1 MISKNAMFICNTN
14 NNRFASYLIQDIYL
28 FGSMS
33 NSMFKR
39 MFMNIH
45 ELLNL
50 LNWKPSSKSAPSLT
64 PSGLSILAKTPNGM
78 MDAHHLLGHLGQKNI
93 GVDSG

>member
-14 NNRFASYLIQDIYL
+14 NNRFDSYLIQDIYP
-28 FGSMS
+28 FDNMS

-64 PSGLSILAKTPNGM
+64 PSGLSILAKHQMEWWMLIIFLVILAKKT
-78 MDAHHLLGHLGQKNI
+78 LG
-93 GVDSG
+93 